1 MRRPGAP
8 PVVVRLVPLETVLPV
23 VLVALVETV
32 VTGVRP
38 ATADRVR
45 PVEIETIEIGRRARR

>member
-1 MRRPGAP
+1 MRRPGP
-8 PVVVRLVPLETVLPV
+8 PVVVRLVPLETVLRV
-23 VLVALVETV
+23 VRVALVETV

-45 PVEIETIEIGRRARR
+45 PAEIETIEIGRRARR